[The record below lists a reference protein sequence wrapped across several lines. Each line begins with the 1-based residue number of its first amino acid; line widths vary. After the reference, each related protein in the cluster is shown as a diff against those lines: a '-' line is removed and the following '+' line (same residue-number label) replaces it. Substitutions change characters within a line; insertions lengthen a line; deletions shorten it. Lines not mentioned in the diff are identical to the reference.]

1 MRTSLALLSTVLL
14 PVAAMAQPP
23 KHPCARFAAGSTIV
37 EPPSL
42 HSRNG
47 VLRAN
52 LSYET
57 DVDDAGR
64 TLYCFVTSD
73 GIESPTLHVRPGD
86 RLQLRIT
93 NNVPAQSGG
102 MQMAIAAGKRCG
114 AAVMT
119 STSVNVHYHGTNT
132 APTCHSDEVI
142 NTMINSGETF
152 DYDVAIP
159 RDEPPGLYWY
169 HPHIHGM
176 SEPAVQGGAS
186 GAIVVDGIEEL
197 QPQLA
202 GVPARVLIVRDN
214 NVAGNP
220 QAGGAVPSWD
230 LSLNYVPIAYPAMTP
245 AQVTI
250 GPHEKQLWRVLNA
263 SADTI
268 LDLQLQFDGVVQP
281 LNIVGLDGVPTG
293 SQDGTRRGRT
303 ITKSHLRLPPAA
315 RAELL
320 VTGPP
325 RGVKNASFL
334 TLNID
339 TGPLGDNDPQRTIA
353 LMRAPGSEELTAA
366 AALPR
371 LPTASRLTPA
381 PQRFEGLATAPCVG
395 QRKLYFSEVVSDPNN
410 PTSPTNFYVTVDG
423 ATPTLFDPNNP
434 PAIVTT
440 QGSVE
445 EWTVENRSGENHEF
459 HIHQIHF
466 LLTER
471 NGVPVAKEDQQ
482 FLDMVEVPYW
492 TGSGP
497 YPSVK
502 LRMDFRGPDVGD
514 FVYHCHILGHE
525 DNGMMA
531 IIRVQP
537 KHH

>member
-1 MRTSLALLSTVLL
+1 LLS
-14 PVAAMAQPP
+14 VAARAQPP
-23 KHPCARFAAGSTIV
+23 KHPCTRFAAGSTV
-37 EPPSL
+37 AEPPSL
-42 HSRNG
+42 YSHNG
-47 VLRAN
+47 VLRAS

-64 TLYCFVTSD
+64 TLFCFVTSD
-73 GIESPTLHVRPGD
+73 GQQSPTLRVHPGD
-86 RLQLRIT
+86 RIQLRVT
-93 NNVPAQSGG
+93 NNVPAQAGG
-102 MQMAIAAGKRCG
+102 MEMALPAPHCG
-114 AAVMT
+114 ASVMT

-132 APTCHSDEVI
+132 SPTCHADEVI
-142 NTMINSGETF
+142 RTMINSGEHF

-176 SEPAVQGGAS
+176 SEGAVQGGAS
-186 GAIVVDGIEEL
+186 GAIVVEGLEEL

-230 LSLNYVPIAYPAMTP
+230 LSLNYIPIAYPALTP
-245 AQVTI
+245 AQLTI
-250 GPHEKQLWRVLNA
+250 GPHEKQLWRILNA

-268 LDLQLQFDGVVQP
+268 LDLQLQYDGAVQP
-281 LNIVGLDGVPTG
+281 LHIVALDGVATG
-293 SQDGTRRGRT
+293 SQDGTRRGHV
-303 ITKSHLRLPPAA
+303 ITKSHVRVPPAG
-315 RAELL
+315 RVEIL

-325 RGVKNASFL
+325 RGVKSASLL
-334 TLNID
+334 TLAID
-339 TGPLGDNDPQRTIA
+339 TGPLGDSDPQRTLA
-353 LMRAPGSEELTAA
+353 LLGPGTGQPPAP
-366 AALPR
+366 LPR
-371 LPTASRLTPA
+371 LATALRGTPA
-381 PQRFEGLATAPCVG
+381 PQRFEGLATAPCAG
-395 QRKLYFSEVVSDPNN
+395 QRKLYFSEVVSNPNDPL
-410 PTSPTNFYVTVDG
+410 SPTNFYITVDG
-423 ATPTLFDPNNP
+423 ATPTLFDPALP

-445 EWTVENRSGENHEF
+445 DWIVENRSGENHEF

-466 LLTER
+466 LLLER
-471 NGVPVAKEDQQ
+471 NGVAVPKEDQQ
-482 FLDMVEVPYW
+482 FLDMIEVPYW

-537 KHH
+537 KHP